1 MVLHSDDSMASR
13 DGVVHF
19 LCSQLLFFVSHVSHE
34 LQGLTRGLPDVG
46 CVPWVLW
53 AGWMQARERGHIHVT
68 DLVMHAHKFHNEA
81 ILLIHFSPRYKKQ
94 EVLAALD
101 TNLPPALRAKCIPF
115 LNGFA

>member
-1 MVLHSDDSMASR
+1 MLLLLAYNWHVLPC
-13 DGVVHF
+13 G
-19 LCSQLLFFVSHVSHE
+19 LCDVCWCDVWCMSCWLL
-34 LQGLTRGLPDVG
+34 
-46 CVPWVLW
+46 
-53 AGWMQARERGHIHVT
+53 QARERGHMHVT

-94 EVLAALD
+94 EILAALD